1 VSSTGTTRVE
11 EAYLANQELWVNT
24 TRAVAQ
30 TVHNQFVGI
39 AKGILAKV
47 YGQEKD
53 NFSYFLTQ
61 QKGAPSVLE
70 TNRIFYPQDTGE
82 KAPIIYFESDTQSS
96 QYKLSVRSGE
106 LIRRLLDNADL
117 LEQDSLLSDLI
128 TVLVP
133 DCRDFDVES
142 SKPTLKVID
151 FAYTSLEPTFKVV
164 SEDSDLP
171 ELISASSVSPPQEFP
186 VSSPALSLN
195 DADSSSS
202 PSPLSS
208 VVEDPIPGLIH
219 SLVTSPAW
227 IEKVRSQPRIPLSQ
241 RLYPDIYGNLSK
253 PEVEWVKAKPI
264 NWGKQEDFFVGKPL
278 PGPIFKRNFHI
289 SNWTSFGQP
298 VQANKP
304 YILGSSADFI
314 KSLSTDSKAH
324 NAQIGTLRRKSNFSD
339 QLTDFAY
346 SQASRRSTFAS
357 SSRTSGTS
365 RRLRPAAK

>member
-1 VSSTGTTRVE
+1 MSSTGTTRVE

-39 AKGILAKV
+39 AKSILAKV

-53 NFSYFLTQ
+53 NFSYFLSQ

-142 SKPTLKVID
+142 I
-151 FAYTSLEPTFKVV
+151 V
-164 SEDSDLP
+164 SDNSDLP
-171 ELISASSVSPPQEFP
+171 ELISASSVSPPQECP
-186 VSSPALSLN
+186 VSSPAVSLN

-208 VVEDPIPGLIH
+208 ISEDPIPGLIH

-339 QLTDFAY
+339 HLTDFAY